1 MRNPERR
8 PTPGDFFAAECR
20 RLGPRLMGDLGLSDI
35 QAAGLLG
42 NLGHESGGFR
52 DLQEIAPA
60 VAGSRGGW
68 GLAQWTG
75 PRRRAMEAWCRAHAL
90 DPADPEASYGYLC
103 AELRGTEA
111 AALAALRQAATLRAA
126 TEAVCRRFERP
137 GIVALPSRL
146 AWAARALAALRSGD
160 APATPAAGALG
171 PRRAA
176 PAADVP
182 EPAGS
187 AAHVSPGDQP

>member
-1 MRNPERR
+1 MKTVRHIPAQDR
-8 PTPGDFFAAECR
+8 FFASGCR
-20 RLGPRLMGDLGLSDI
+20 RLGPRLMRDLGLTDV

-52 DLQEIAPA
+52 DLQEIAPT

-75 PRRRAMEAWCRAHAL
+75 PRRDAMEAWCRTHGL
-90 DPADPEASYGYLC
+90 DPSAPEAGYGYLC
-103 AELRGTEA
+103 VELRTTEA
-111 AALAALRQAATLRAA
+111 PALAALRQAATLEAA

-146 AWAARALAALRSGD
+146 AWARRALAALREGD
-160 APATPAAGALG
+160 GPASAARGLPG
-171 PRRAA
+171 PR
-176 PAADVP
+176 
-182 EPAGS
+182 
-187 AAHVSPGDQP
+187 